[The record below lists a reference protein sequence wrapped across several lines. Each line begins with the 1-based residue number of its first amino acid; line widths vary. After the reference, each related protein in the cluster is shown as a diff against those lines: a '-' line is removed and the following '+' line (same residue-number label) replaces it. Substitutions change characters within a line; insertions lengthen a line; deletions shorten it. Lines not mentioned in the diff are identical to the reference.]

1 MGGAVSTILALR
13 LRRRGYD
20 IAQVSNPH
28 PPHMQSLKPIKH
40 TSLLCEHGLVIYLP
54 IVALM
59 NRLMGT
65 YLQFRDRLW
74 LLGCRW

>member
-40 TSLLCEHGLVIYLP
+40 SSLFCEHGLLIYLP

-59 NRLMGT
+59 NPAHWHLSPIS
-65 YLQFRDRLW
+65 
-74 LLGCRW
+74 

>member
-13 LRRRGYD
+13 LRKRGYD

-28 PPHMQSLKPIKH
+28 PPHMQSPKPIKH
-40 TSLLCEHGLVIYLP
+40 SALLCEHGLVIYLP

-59 NRLMGT
+59 NRIIDTHLK
-65 YLQFRDRLW
+65 FRDRL
-74 LLGCRW
+74 